1 MSRRS
6 EDLRLTGEQ
15 TRVAWEGRAFDRDG
29 GWEMHSDS
37 SVEDGDGVICCKKN
51 EKSQIQK
58 SLSAM

>member
-37 SVEDGDGVICCKKN
+37 SVEDGDGVICCKK
-51 EKSQIQK
+51 K
-58 SLSAM
+58 